1 MDVQAIDSAGA
12 AATANAAAAA
22 TATSAATGTATVA
35 ATAAAASGMFS
46 TQPVAKQLPAFPA
59 PPVPGQKHVPDETLH
74 NALSQLV
81 GGAPVSVQFRVVE
94 GTHDIVTV
102 FKNADTGEV
111 ITQFPPEAL
120 VLIAQ
125 FFNKLAGAVVD
136 RTA

>member
-1 MDVQAIDSAGA
+1 
-12 AATANAAAAA
+12 
-22 TATSAATGTATVA
+22 
-35 ATAAAASGMFS
+35 MFS
-46 TQPVAKQLPAFPA
+46 TQPVSKQLAAFPT
-59 PPVPGQKHVPDETLH
+59 PPVPGVKHQGDETLH

-81 GGAPVSVQFRVVE
+81 GGAHVSVQFRVVE

>member
-12 AATANAAAAA
+12 AATATAAAAA
-22 TATSAATGTATVA
+22 TATSGATGA
-35 ATAAAASGMFS
+35 ASVAAAANGTGSA
-46 TQPVAKQLPAFPA
+46 QPAAKLLPAFPT
-59 PPVPGQKHVPDETLH
+59 PPVPGAKHQGDETLH

-81 GGAPVSVQFRVVE
+81 GGAHVSVQFRVVE

>member
-1 MDVQAIDSAGA
+1 MDVQAIDK
-12 AATANAAAAA
+12 AAAA
-22 TATSAATGTATVA
+22 GQP
-35 ATAAAASGMFS
+35 AAAVVQRG
-46 TQPVAKQLPAFPA
+46 PLPAFPDPSA
-59 PPVPGQKHVPDETLH
+59 HQANSADQTLH

-81 GGAPVSVQFRVVE
+81 GGGSRVSVQYRVVGQNE
-94 GTHDIVTV
+94 IVTV

-111 ITQFPPEAL
+111 ITQFPPEAM

>member
-22 TATSAATGTATVA
+22 ATATSGATATA
-35 ATAAAASGMFS
+35 GAASGMFS
-46 TQPVAKQLPAFPA
+46 AQPVSKQLPAFPT
-59 PPVPGQKHVPDETLH
+59 PPVPGVKHQGDETLH

-81 GGAPVSVQFRVVE
+81 GGAHVSVQFRVVE

>member
-12 AATANAAAAA
+12 AAANAAAAA
-22 TATSAATGTATVA
+22 TATSGATGTAT
-35 ATAAAASGMFS
+35 AASGTGS
-46 TQPVAKQLPAFPA
+46 AQPASKQLLPAFPA
-59 PPVPGQKHVPDETLH
+59 PPSLGPKPEPDETLH
-74 NALSQLV
+74 KALSQLV
-81 GGAPVSVQFRVVE
+81 GGAHVSVQFRVVE

>member
-12 AATANAAAAA
+12 AATANAAATA
-22 TATSAATGTATVA
+22 TATAAASTPGN
-35 ATAAAASGMFS
+35 AAAASGTGM
-46 TQPVAKQLPAFPA
+46 TQPAPKLLAAFPT
-59 PPVPGQKHVPDETLH
+59 PPAPGQKHEPDETLH
-74 NALSQLV
+74 KALSQLV
-81 GGAPVSVQFRVVE
+81 GGANVSVQFRVVE

>member
-1 MDVQAIDSAGA
+1 MDVQAIDSAGT
-12 AATANAAAAA
+12 AATATAIAAA
-22 TATSAATGTATVA
+22 TATAGVTPSGT
-35 ATAAAASGMFS
+35 AAASGTGS
-46 TQPVAKQLPAFPA
+46 AQPVGKLLAAFPA
-59 PPVPGQKHVPDETLH
+59 PPSLGPKHEPDETLH

-81 GGAPVSVQFRVVE
+81 GGAHVSVQFRVVE

>member
-1 MDVQAIDSAGA
+1 MDVQAIDSTGA
-12 AATANAAAAA
+12 AATATATAAA
-22 TATSAATGTATVA
+22 TATGTAP
-35 ATAAAASGMFS
+35 AASGTDTS
-46 TQPVAKQLPAFPA
+46 QPVGKLLAAFPA
-59 PPVPGQKHVPDETLH
+59 PPSLGPKQPPDETLH
-74 NALSQLV
+74 KALSQLV
-81 GGAPVSVQFRVVE
+81 GGAHVSVQFRVVE

>member
-22 TATSAATGTATVA
+22 TATPGATGTAT
-35 ATAAAASGMFS
+35 AAASGMFS
-46 TQPVAKQLPAFPA
+46 TQPVSKQLAAFPT
-59 PPVPGQKHVPDETLH
+59 PPVPGVKHQGDETLH

-81 GGAPVSVQFRVVE
+81 GGAHVSVQFRVVE

>member
-22 TATSAATGTATVA
+22 TATSGATGTATA
-35 ATAAAASGMFS
+35 GAASGMFS
-46 TQPVAKQLPAFPA
+46 TQPVSKQLPAFPT
-59 PPVPGQKHVPDETLH
+59 PPVPGAKHQGDETLH

-81 GGAPVSVQFRVVE
+81 GGAHVSVQFRVVE

>member
-22 TATSAATGTATVA
+22 TATSGATGTATA
-35 ATAAAASGMFS
+35 GAASGMFS
-46 TQPVAKQLPAFPA
+46 AQPVSKQLPAFPT
-59 PPVPGQKHVPDETLH
+59 PPVPGVKHQGDETLH

-81 GGAPVSVQFRVVE
+81 GGAHVSVQFRVVE